1 MPQPPPAPVLEAFR
15 LNGHAEALSGG
26 QGAAFRVGNVV
37 LKRTTLPEETEWSA
51 GVLAKIASAAV
62 RVPHYVEAHTGGWC
76 VDGWF
81 AQTLLPGAHDFDR
94 WPEVLDVADAFHVA
108 LRNVERPAFM
118 ARRSDPWAVA
128 DRMAW
133 GEEEAI
139 YADELAPLVAPLIER
154 LMPVEADGQV
164 IHGDFGGNV
173 LFEDGLPPAV
183 IDFSPD
189 WRPAAFAKAVVVV
202 DALAWHEADESL
214 IDYVG
219 SDENPGQL
227 LLRAELRR
235 LLELDQHLRQSG
247 RGFSDQL
254 KPHERVVAH
263 LVSR

>member
-1 MPQPPPAPVLEAFR
+1 
-15 LNGHAEALSGG
+15 
-26 QGAAFRVGNVV
+26 
-37 LKRTTLPEETEWSA
+37 
-51 GVLAKIASAAV
+51 
-62 RVPHYVEAHTGGWC
+62 
-76 VDGWF
+76 
-81 AQTLLPGAHDFDR
+81 
-94 WPEVLDVADAFHVA
+94 
-108 LRNVERPAFM
+108 M

-219 SDENPGQL
+219 SDEKAL
-227 LLRAELRR
+227 L
-235 LLELDQHLRQSG
+235 QKS
-247 RGFSDQL
+247 
-254 KPHERVVAH
+254 
-263 LVSR
+263 